1 MISRAAAFCLPRS
14 GCYKAAQSVCERP
27 ETMAQ
32 SEHSPICRRVRA
44 PALMLCALALAVAG
58 CSSSSGLFGTSSPTN
73 PGSVPLTERF
83 SSLFGTTSPQSAQ
96 AAATTALAENDCPAL
111 DIRQG
116 ASTLIVNAPGQEP
129 SALSV
134 RYQTSFTRAAR
145 ECAVIGRSISM
156 KVGIQG
162 RVIVGPAGGPG
173 QLTVPLRVAVVQ
185 QGTEQKTIVTKLH
198 RVPVVVNEG
207 QTNVPFTHIE
217 EGLAFP
223 LPPRDILETYVV
235 YIGFDPLGAAEEDR
249 RRKPPPRR
257 AR

>member
-1 MISRAAAFCLPRS
+1 MNRQKKRQTIACNLRLSAVA
-14 GCYKAAQSVCERP
+14 
-27 ETMAQ
+27 
-32 SEHSPICRRVRA
+32 
-44 PALMLCALALAVAG
+44 LCALTLAAAG
-58 CSSSSGLFGTSSPTN
+58 CSSVSGPATPA
-73 PGSVPLTERF
+73 SVPLTERF
-83 SSLFGTTSPQSAQ
+83 SSLFGTTSPQAAQ
-96 AAATTALAENDCPAL
+96 AAATAALAETDCPAL

-145 ECAVIGRSISM
+145 ECSVIGRSISM

-173 QLTVPLRVAVVQ
+173 QLTVPLRIAVVQ
-185 QGTEQKTIVTKLH
+185 NGPEPKTILTKLH
-198 RVPVVVNEG
+198 RVPVAVGEG

-217 EGLAFP
+217 EALTYP
-223 LPPRDILETYVV
+223 LPSRDILETYIV